1 MSAPEFKGLS
11 ARPPGPGG
19 PDKKKTETTGTAL
32 VKGARAL
39 LPAAKFPTLP
49 PLLPRSNYADFLPEI
64 EAVAE
69 REHSPLAKVLL
80 ITLSVL
86 FAILLAWAAIGEV
99 DKVATATAQVRP
111 FGRVKIINHLEGG
124 IVRTLNVREGSAVK
138 EGDILVELDP
148 TLVEQE
154 LAKADNDY
162 LTRSAETIRLTAEVG
177 GEKLEFPKE
186 IVEARP
192 DLVTSQMRLY
202 MERQSGLSS
211 KRGSADDIVRQKQSE
226 ANGLVAQLESA
237 KEGLKIIVEQER
249 ATATLSDKGYFPK
262 LRYLSIKRQVSDT
275 EGQIAQLA
283 AQLASTRSQLQDA
296 LNKRASLDRDAAA
309 ESLDKLM
316 VARRERDIAYRTR
329 EQQRARLENTILRA
343 PVEGIVQKLAIA
355 APGQSVRGG
364 DPIMNVVPVGDS
376 LVVEAQVGNQD
387 IGYIRVGQTATVRVL
402 TYDHIKYGTLE
413 GVVEQISADAV
424 EDQKTREF
432 TFPVVVR
439 TSKTYLGD
447 KPGLYPVAP
456 GMAAE
461 VDFKLGRR
469 TVLSYLTDR
478 MEETASNAFKER

>member
-1 MSAPEFKGLS
+1 MSAPEFKGL
-11 ARPPGPGG
+11 RGPGG
-19 PDKKKTETTGTAL
+19 QGPAAPKPDGKGTAL
-32 VKGARAL
+32 IKGARAL
-39 LPAAKFPTLP
+39 LPAAKLPSLP
-49 PLLPRSNYADFLPEI
+49 PLLPRSNYSDFLPEI

-80 ITLSVL
+80 VTLSIL
-86 FAILLAWAAIGEV
+86 FAVLLAWAAIGEV

-124 IVRTLNVREGSAVK
+124 IVRVLNVREGSMVK
-138 EGDILVELDP
+138 EGDVLVELDP

-154 LAKADNDY
+154 LAKAENDY
-162 LTRSAETIRLTAEVG
+162 LTRSAETIRLAAELS
-177 GEKLEFPKE
+177 GEKLAFPAE
-186 IVEARP
+186 IADPRP
-192 DLVTSQMRLY
+192 DLVASQMRLY
-202 MERQSGLSS
+202 QERQSGLLS
-211 KRGSADDIVRQKQSE
+211 KRGSADDLVRQKQSE

-237 KEGLKIIVEQER
+237 REGLKIIVEQER

-275 EGQIAQLA
+275 EGQIAQLT
-283 AQLASTRSQLQDA
+283 AQLAATRSQLQDA
-296 LNKRASLDRDAAA
+296 LNKRATLDRDAAA

-329 EQQRARLENTILRA
+329 EQQRARQENTVLRA
-343 PVEGIVQKLAIA
+343 PVDGIVQKLAIA
-355 APGQSVRGG
+355 AAGQSVRGG
-364 DPIMNVVPVGDS
+364 DPIMNVVPVGDT

-402 TYDHIKYGTLE
+402 TYDHIKYGTLD

-439 TSKTYLGD
+439 TAKTYLGD
-447 KPGLYPVAP
+447 TPGQFPVAP
-456 GMAAE
+456 GMSAE

-469 TVLSYLTDR
+469 SVLSYLTDR
-478 MEETASNAFKER
+478 METTASNAFRER